1 MERVMNKLVAGICM
15 IALML
20 TATTAF
26 AGDGEGGYKE
36 FRKERIAKMY
46 EKLELSQE
54 QKEQLEAHRKSQKEE
69 YRAVF
74 QELKSNKDALA
85 EELEKKNIDKDKV
98 QQIHAKIKV
107 LNAKKE
113 DMRLEGIMQ
122 VREILTD
129 EQFSEFMKLKESRKE
144 KFKKGSHHE
153 GPMEE

>member
-1 MERVMNKLVAGICM
+1 MERVINKLVAGTCM
-15 IALML
+15 VALML

-26 AGDGEGGYKE
+26 AGDGEGAHKE
-36 FRKERIAKMY
+36 FRKQRIAKMY

-54 QKEQLEAHRKSQKEE
+54 QKEQLEAHRKAQKEE
-69 YRAVF
+69 FKEVF

-85 EELEKKNIDKDKV
+85 EELEKKNMDKDKV
-98 QQIHAKIKV
+98 QQIHAKIKM

-113 DMRLEGIMQ
+113 DLRLEGIMQ

-153 GPMEE
+153 GSMEE